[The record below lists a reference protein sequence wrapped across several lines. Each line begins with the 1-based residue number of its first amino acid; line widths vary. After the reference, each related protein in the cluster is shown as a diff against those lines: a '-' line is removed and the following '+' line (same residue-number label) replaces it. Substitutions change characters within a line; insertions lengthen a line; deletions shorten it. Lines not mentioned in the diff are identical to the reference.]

1 LYYKTGK
8 FKISCFEEL
17 IVPLKPS
24 GEMYLESIYILSK
37 SKSSVRSVDVAE
49 YMNYSRP
56 SVSRGIKILKKDKLI
71 TVDHDGYISLTEP
84 GLLLAEKI
92 YEKHMVL
99 SKILEMLG
107 VDKETAIE
115 DACKIEH
122 VISDKSFQALKKHV
136 EDKQML

>member
-1 LYYKTGK
+1 M
-8 FKISCFEEL
+8 
-17 IVPLKPS
+17 KPS

>member
-1 LYYKTGK
+1 
-8 FKISCFEEL
+8 
-17 IVPLKPS
+17 
-24 GEMYLESIYILSK
+24 MYLESIYILSK

-92 YEKHMVL
+92 YEKHLVL

>member
-1 LYYKTGK
+1 M
-8 FKISCFEEL
+8 
-17 IVPLKPS
+17 KPS

-136 EDKQML
+136 ENKQIL

>member
-1 LYYKTGK
+1 M
-8 FKISCFEEL
+8 
-17 IVPLKPS
+17 KPS

-37 SKSSVRSVDVAE
+37 SESSVRSVDVAE

-136 EDKQML
+136 ENKQIL

>member
-1 LYYKTGK
+1 M
-8 FKISCFEEL
+8 
-17 IVPLKPS
+17 KPS

-37 SKSSVRSVDVAE
+37 SKSSVRSVDLAE